1 MKYPEVTNVQG
12 TGIGWNGWRCD
23 PAVTPCSGWASVVRS
38 AWSNTMAWSICLSRA
53 MNADAAQYM
62 ERGIG
67 IERFRVVKD
76 IENQGG
82 SSSTAI
88 ADDIE
93 TGNK

>member
-1 MKYPEVTNVQG
+1 
-12 TGIGWNGWRCD
+12 
-23 PAVTPCSGWASVVRS
+23 
-38 AWSNTMAWSICLSRA
+38 
-53 MNADAAQYM
+53 MNADAAQDM

>member
-1 MKYPEVTNVQG
+1 
-12 TGIGWNGWRCD
+12 
-23 PAVTPCSGWASVVRS
+23 
-38 AWSNTMAWSICLSRA
+38 